1 MSNPKQRRRGAAL
14 VLAMVCLLVVATISV
29 ALTRALLDEHRQAQ
43 RRQHQLQ
50 ALWVADSA
58 VQRAAAQLKSSTDYE
73 GETWQ
78 IDKEAMGGKW
88 SAEAVIQIEPV
99 ESHES
104 LRRIVVHARY
114 PKHDL
119 YGILQKRQILIELP
133 TSGES
138 L

>member
-1 MSNPKQRRRGAAL
+1 MRKPRQRRRGAAL

-29 ALTRALLDEHRQAQ
+29 ALTRLLVDEHRQAQ
-43 RRQHQLQ
+43 RQQQQLQ
-50 ALWVADSA
+50 ALWVAESA
-58 VQRAAAQLKSSTDYE
+58 VQRAAVQLRASSDYE

-78 IDKEAMGGKW
+78 IDAETMGGKW
-88 SAEAVIQIEPV
+88 PAEAVIRIEPV
-99 ESHES
+99 ESHET
-104 LRRIVVHARY
+104 LRRIVVHAQY
-114 PKHDL
+114 PKREQ